1 LLVAYLNPGLQRHS
15 LPDNTSFS
23 RQTVNENIIYENI
36 IVRVTLL
43 NVEGKLTKKEA
54 CSNDQIKGKNYQKW
68 ENID

>member
-1 LLVAYLNPGLQRHS
+1 VKIFYNFQTLLK
-15 LPDNTSFS
+15 T
-23 RQTVNENIIYENI
+23 